1 MNAIAKKITQSN
13 RLLIF
18 HQSHGLDIVI
28 VLCEEKKNLLLV
40 VCSFKN

>member
-18 HQSHGLDIVI
+18 HQSHGLDIV
-28 VLCEEKKNLLLV
+28 LWEEKKNLLLV